1 MLAAVDVV
9 LVNASVLALP
19 PSQRAAAI
27 VYDGTDDLTLWRPP
41 GIDRELMHAYG
52 DTLQAVLDRERA
64 ELPEGKLELGGA
76 VRLHPG
82 KLRCDYVIWV
92 AGRAPHGEDEAAPA
106 PALSA
111 LSALVRGALELAA
124 KHDAERVAFGPL
136 GAGPGAAEAAER
148 MAAVVRAAQHYAEA
162 CLGRGAATPIEEVL
176 VCAPSAADVAKA
188 KRMTA
193 QLARH
198 AAPESLRVPLA
209 SSSRAGLPRTSAPS
223 RTSSA
228 PRSSS
233 APRRGKPR
241 LDPEQ
246 LAFARSHATPYDRTR
261 SYLTGDWILHPSFGA
276 GQVQTVLG
284 PERMIE
290 VLFGDG
296 QERKLIHAR

>member
-41 GIDRELMHAYG
+41 GLDRDLLHAYG
-52 DTLQAVLDRERA
+52 DTLQSVLDRERA
-64 ELPEGKLELGGA
+64 ELPEGKLDIGSA

-92 AGRAPHGEDEAAPA
+92 AGRPPHGEDEPAAAP
-106 PALSA
+106 SA
-111 LSALVRGALELAA
+111 STLPSLVRGALELAA
-124 KHDAERVAFGPL
+124 RHDTERVAFGPL
-136 GAGPGAAEAAER
+136 GSGRGAADAAER
-148 MAAVVRAAQHYAEA
+148 MAAVVRAAQQYAED
-162 CLGRGAATPIEEVL
+162 CLARGAATPVEEVL

-188 KRMTA
+188 KRLTA

-198 AAPESLRVPLA
+198 AAPESLRVPSV
-209 SSSRAGLPRTSAPS
+209 SSQRPGLPRTSAPP
-223 RTSSA
+223 RTSSP

-241 LDPEQ
+241 LDPNQ
-246 LAFARSHATPYDRTR
+246 LAFARSHAAPYDRTR
-261 SYLTGDWILHPSFGA
+261 NYVDGDWILHPSFGA
-276 GQVQTVLG
+276 GQVQAVLVA
-284 PERMIE
+284 ERMIE